1 MIVPG
6 RSYQNVVDLKAEI
19 FKESDVVLCFKM
31 SDNGVNMC
39 TKRAGCF
46 AAKDDARMPKL
57 YVVYVARKKKKNRI
71 KCCQELSFSKK
82 KNK

>member
-57 YVVYVARKKKKNRI
+57 YVVYVARKKKKT
-71 KCCQELSFSKK
+71 E
-82 KNK
+82 